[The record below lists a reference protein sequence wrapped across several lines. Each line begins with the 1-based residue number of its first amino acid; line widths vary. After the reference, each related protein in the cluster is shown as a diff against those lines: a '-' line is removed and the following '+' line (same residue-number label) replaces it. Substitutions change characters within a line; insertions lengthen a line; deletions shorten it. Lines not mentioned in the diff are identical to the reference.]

1 MTKLSLFL
9 FTLALTSAWSQRI
22 TDRRTADIRGGG
34 GDGKCTIEVE
44 VDDIAEVEIIGRNAT
59 IRTLNGGPA
68 TFRRFVCNQEM
79 PLRPNDF
86 RFKGI
91 DGRGRQDLVRG
102 ADNGG
107 RAIIRIEDSKG
118 GSEGYTFDI
127 FWRGGGGGGFN
138 GGGGGRYDNGGNNN
152 GGNNNGGGWNNG
164 GNNGGNRGGW
174 NNGWGDG
181 GGWNN
186 NGDFSFSG
194 GRRGSGSYRDRNGNN
209 RRLDQARVNVQGNGN
224 LNVEFQ
230 SENGRMVFTGNI
242 ERRQGRRIYSRVRTS
257 GMTGEMEIE
266 MGSQNTVNRITIRDI
281 DLNWSN

>member
-44 VDDIAEVEIIGRNAT
+44 VDDVAEVEIIGRNAT

-152 GGNNNGGGWNNG
+152 GGGW
-164 GNNGGNRGGW
+164 NNGGNRGGW

-186 NGDFSFSG
+186 NGEFNFSG
-194 GRRGSGSYRDRNGNN
+194 GRRGSGSYRDRNGDT
-209 RRLDQARVNVQGNGN
+209 RRLDQVRVVVRNGGS
-224 LNVEFQ
+224 LTVEFQ
-230 SENGRMVFTGNI
+230 TDSGRIVFGGAV
-242 ERRQGRRIYSRVRTS
+242 ERRQGRRIYSRVRAS
-257 GMTGEMEIE
+257 GMTGELEME

-281 DLNWSN
+281 DLNWAN